1 LWYEGDKIRAPIFVS
16 LSQILK
22 MAFEQFS
29 PMLRVFKDPALQQQ
43 MEEMGYVVVP
53 FYTGEEMDELLQVFQ
68 SQHASNRVSGFFSS
82 TFSMDTDY
90 RKRAN
95 DAIVRICK
103 RRMDELLIDYKV
115 WCGSF
120 LVKASDE
127 QSHLSV
133 HQDMTLVDE
142 SKFSGFNIWCPLIDL
157 TKENGPLMVLPGS
170 HRLVP
175 TLRGSTIPGI
185 YEDTHELIYELMDTL
200 ILHAGTAVIFD
211 QSIIHASPPNR
222 SGLLRPVTN
231 TFFTHQDAK
240 IITCFNDKEK
250 SQVELFE
257 QEDDFMTEYINF
269 GFDIHARPSIGRS
282 LGLIPYAYPRL
293 TKEML
298 LDRYPRKKARGSNWL
313 SAIKALF
320 NA

>member
-1 LWYEGDKIRAPIFVS
+1 
-16 LSQILK
+16 
-22 MAFEQFS
+22 MAFDQFR

-43 MEEMGYVVVP
+43 MEQNGFVVVP
-53 FYTGEEMDELLQVFQ
+53 FYTQEEMEELLEVFN
-68 SQHASNRVSGFFSS
+68 SQHSSQQVSGFFSS

-90 RKRAN
+90 RRRAN
-95 DAIVRICK
+95 DAIISICK
-103 RRMDELLIDYKV
+103 RRMDELLTDYKV

-127 QSHLSV
+127 NSHLSV

-142 SKFSGFNIWCPLIDL
+142 SKFSGFNIWCPLVDL

-200 ILHAGTAVIFD
+200 TLQAGTAVIFD

-222 SGLLRPVTN
+222 SGQLRPVTN
-231 TFFTHQDAK
+231 TFFTHPEASIQTCYFDRAK
-240 IITCFNDKEK
+240 GMI
-250 SQVELFE
+250 ELFV
-257 QEDDFMTEYINF
+257 QEDSFMTEYINF
-269 GFDIHARPSIGRS
+269 GQDIHSRPTIGRS
-282 LGLIPYAYPRL
+282 LGYVSYDFPKLTREEVIARYGKPRSRPKGL
-293 TKEML
+293 RTL
-298 LDRYPRKKARGSNWL
+298 LKDL
-313 SAIKALF
+313 LHI
-320 NA
+320 